1 MHALTLLI
9 NTTKYQE
16 QQINRRFN
24 AYARLYNILVKH
36 VRKLITRLE
45 RNDEYNQCLAE
56 YKQLLQ
62 KQRLSKTE
70 QKRKSEL
77 SKKMNGI
84 RTNIGLTKAHLY
96 AYLKIIGKKYKGLL
110 SSQQVQ
116 SIGNRVFKSI
126 EKYLFGSGRRI
137 SFKKFTDVN
146 TIGGTSNLNGVK
158 FHKETM
164 SADWLGLTLGIKLP
178 KDISYISYIEESLDN
193 KISYCEVK
201 RMMFNNG
208 YHYYLVIY
216 LDGIAPKKLTNLN
229 NDSTMGI
236 DPGVSTIAAV
246 SDKQLFLEELAPKS
260 KQYNKKIARLQ
271 SRLDRSLR
279 ATNPLKYNADGTIN
293 KHNKSKWIKS
303 KTYKKLQRQLQ
314 TLCRKK
320 SAYIKQSHEK
330 LCNKLIRTSNTFIIE
345 RMSFLALAKKA
356 KETKRQEKPSIVDG
370 KTVFKYKKKRRFG
383 TSINNKAPSL
393 FLLLLQQK
401 CNQYNLSYCEV
412 DTMKFKA
419 SQYSHLSDDYTK
431 VPLKQRSKLI
441 GIYTVQRDL
450 YSAFLLKN
458 ADLITMKPDR
468 NLCLNDFAMFVKLQN
483 ELIETMKS
491 NNVSMKQCFG
501 F

>member
-1 MHALTLLI
+1 MHTLTLLI
-9 NTTKYQE
+9 NTTEYQK

-24 AYARLYNILVKH
+24 AYTRLYNISVKH

-45 RNDEYNQCLAE
+45 RNNEYNQCLAE

-62 KQRLSKTE
+62 KHPLSKSE

-77 SKKMNGI
+77 SKKMNDI
-84 RTNIGLTKAHLY
+84 RTDIGLTKAHLY
-96 AYLKIIGKKYKGLL
+96 AYLKIVGKKYKFLL

-126 EKYLFGSGRRI
+126 EKYLFGNGKHI
-137 SFKKFTDVN
+137 SFKKFTNIN

-164 SADWLGLTLGIKLP
+164 SADWLGLVLNIKLP
-178 KDISYISYIEESLDN
+178 KDISYVKESLDN

-201 RMMFNNG
+201 RMIFNNG

-216 LDGIAPKKLTNLN
+216 LDGEAPKKLTNLN
-229 NDSTMGI
+229 NDSKCGI
-236 DPGVSTIAAV
+236 DPGVSTVAAV
-246 SDKQLFLEELAPKS
+246 SDKQLFLTELAPKS
-260 KQYNKKIARLQ
+260 KKYNKQISKLQ
-271 SRLDRSLR
+271 GKLDRSLR
-279 ATNPLKYNADGTIN
+279 ATNPSKYNADGTIN

-314 TLCRKK
+314 TLYRKK
-320 SAYIKQSHEK
+320 SAYIKQSHER
-330 LCNKLIRTSNTFIIE
+330 LCNDLIKTSNNFIVE
-345 RMSFLALAKKA
+345 HMSFMSLAKKA
-356 KETKRQEKPSIVDG
+356 KETKRQEKPSVIDN

-383 TSINNKAPSL
+383 TSINNRAPAL
-393 FLLLLQQK
+393 FLLRLQQK
-401 CNQYNLSYCEV
+401 CNQYGLRYHEV
-412 DTMKFKA
+412 DTIKFKA
-419 SQYSHLSDDYTK
+419 SQYNHLSDDYIK

-441 GIYTVQRDL
+441 GSDTVQRDL
-450 YSAFLLKN
+450 YSAFLIKN

-468 NLCLNDFAMFVKLQN
+468 NLCLNDFAIFVKLQN
-483 ELIETMKS
+483 ELIETMI
-491 NNVSMKQCFG
+491 NNNISMKHCFG